1 MNIAIC
7 DREEIIRLTIRRL
20 IEKQKIDCQII
31 EFSSDKELI
40 QIWEHNIGVLPD
52 ILFLGISKEGVNG
65 IHIAK
70 KLRYWMEKRQ
80 KAVWGSLPLL
90 IFVTAYQEYMLEAFS
105 VHAFQYLLYPV
116 RESLFESVL
125 AQAVQEYHYLK
136 PMKQAEPKELLVRNK
151 TVLRKVPTDDIYY
164 VESSNRKV
172 ILYLSEEKIEYYDKI
187 GVLERE
193 LYPRFFRIHKGYLVN
208 MKYVEQY
215 VRTELRMKNGE
226 SLLISKYKYQ
236 EFVKA
241 YLDYMAKEL

>member
-7 DREEIIRLTIRRL
+7 DEEETIRFTIRKR
-20 IEKQKIDCQII
+20 IEKQNISCQIT
-31 EFSSDKELI
+31 EFSSDKELL
-40 QIWEHNIGVLPD
+40 QIWENGIEKIPD
-52 ILFLGISKEGVNG
+52 LLFLGIAKEGTDG
-65 IHIAK
+65 IGIAK
-70 KLRYWMEKRQ
+70 KLRNWMEERQ

-90 IFVTAYQEYMLEAFS
+90 IFVTAYPEYMLEAFS
-105 VHAFQYLLYPV
+105 VHPFQYLLYPFQ
-116 RESLFESVL
+116 ENLFESVL
-125 AQAVQEYHYLK
+125 TQAVREYHYLK

-151 TVLRKVPTDDIYY
+151 TILRKVPTDDIYY

-193 LYPRFFRIHKGYLVN
+193 LYPGFFRIHKGYLVN
-208 MKYVEQY
+208 MKYVERY
-215 VRTELRMKNGE
+215 DRTELRMKNGE

-241 YLDYMAKEL
+241 YLDYIAKKL

>member
-7 DREEIIRLTIRRL
+7 DEEETIRFAIRNL
-20 IEKQKIDCQII
+20 IEKQNIDCQIT
-31 EFSSDKELI
+31 EFSSDKELV
-40 QIWEHNIGVLPD
+40 QIWEYGIGEFPD
-52 ILFLGISKEGVNG
+52 LLFLGITKG
-65 IHIAK
+65 IDGIGIAK
-70 KLRYWMEKRQ
+70 RLRDWMEERQ

-90 IFVTAYQEYMLEAFS
+90 IFVTAYTEYMAEAFA
-105 VHAFQYLLYPV
+105 VHAFQYVLYPFQ
-116 RESLFESVL
+116 ETLLESVL
-125 AQAVQEYHYLK
+125 AQAVREYHNLK

-151 TVLRKVPTDDIYY
+151 TILRKVPTDDIYY

-172 ILYLSEEKIEYYDKI
+172 ILYLFKEKIEYYDKI

-193 LYPRFFRIHKGYLVN
+193 LYPGFFRIHKGYLVN
-208 MKYVEQY
+208 MKYVERY
-215 VRTELRMKNGE
+215 DRTELRMKNGK

>member
-7 DREEIIRLTIRRL
+7 DEEETIRFTIRNL
-20 IEKQKIDCQII
+20 IEKQRIDCQIT
-31 EFSSDKELI
+31 EFSSDRELI
-40 QIWEHNIGVLPD
+40 QIWERKTSVLPD
-52 ILFLGISKEGVNG
+52 ILFRGIAKEGIDG
-65 IHIAK
+65 IGIAR
-70 KLRYWMEKRQ
+70 KLRHWMEEGQ

-90 IFVTAYQEYMLEAFS
+90 IFVTAYPEYMLEAFS

-116 RESLFESVL
+116 RESIFESVF
-125 AQAVQEYHYLK
+125 AQAVREYHYLK

-172 ILYLSEEKIEYYDKI
+172 ILYLSKEKIEYYDKI

-208 MKYVEQY
+208 MKYVEWY
-215 VRTELRMKNGE
+215 DRTELRMKNGE

-241 YLDYMAKEL
+241 YQDYITKGL